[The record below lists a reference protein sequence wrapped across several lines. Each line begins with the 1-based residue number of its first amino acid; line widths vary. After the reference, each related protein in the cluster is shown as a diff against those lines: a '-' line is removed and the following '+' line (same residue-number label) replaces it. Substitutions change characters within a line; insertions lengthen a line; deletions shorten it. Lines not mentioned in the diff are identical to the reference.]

1 MSEDIR
7 TLQDEHKNFGKLLDL
22 LGSQLQR
29 FHQGQ
34 RPNYELMQ
42 DIMYYMTRYSDH
54 FHHPKEDLIFN
65 KLLEHEASIRP
76 IVGDLLAQHRT
87 IVELGVNL
95 YREIS
100 AIVSEAILARTTITE
115 SCQGYIDGMR
125 HHMSIEEEQLF
136 PLADTLLLEE
146 DWTEINAVMTAGMD
160 PLFGKVVEE
169 RYQTLLKEITKIAG
183 YENT

>member
-1 MSEDIR
+1 MSKDIR

-65 KLLEHEASIRP
+65 KLLEHEASIWP